1 MEITITGRNIEVPE
15 RFRSYAEEKVTAK
28 VQQLSERAQSV
39 EVRVKQR
46 TDRAGNML
54 DKGKVEITL
63 FGPFPTV
70 RAEAEGGDKF
80 AAFDIA
86 LDKLVERMRRAKDKR
101 KHRHGGTS
109 LAEASAEDF
118 AKLDIVPA
126 DTGVIDVVSGRAEPA
141 VEVAE
146 HDDEPDYSPV
156 VIREKKFAPK
166 VMSSEEAVD
175 HMELLGHDFFLYL
188 EPEAKRPA
196 VVYRR
201 KGWDYGVIMLDD
213 NGSTDE

>member
-1 MEITITGRNIEVPE
+1 MEITIAGRNVEVPE

-28 VQQLSERAQSV
+28 VQQLSERAQRI
-39 EVRVKQR
+39 EIRVKQR

-54 DKGKVEITL
+54 DKGKVEITVY
-63 FGPFPTV
+63 GPFPTV

-101 KHRHGGTS
+101 KHHTGGRS
-109 LAEASAEDF
+109 LADASAADF
-118 AKLDIVPA
+118 AGLDIVPA
-126 DTGVIDVVSGRAEPA
+126 DTGVIDIVSGRTAPA

-146 HDDEPDYSPV
+146 SEEEPQYSPV
-156 VIREKKFAPK
+156 VIREKTFAPK
-166 VMSSEEAVD
+166 VMSAEEAVD

-188 EPEAKRPA
+188 EPEANRPA

-201 KGWDYGVIMLDD
+201 KGWDYGVIVLDE
-213 NGSTDE
+213 NAEA

>member
-1 MEITITGRNIEVPE
+1 MDITITGRNIEVPE
-15 RFRSYAEEKVTAK
+15 RFRQYAEEKVIAK
-28 VQQLSERAQSV
+28 VQQLSGRAQTV
-39 EVRVKQR
+39 EIRVKQR

-54 DKGKVEITL
+54 DKGKVEITV

-70 RAEAEGGDKF
+70 RAEADGGDKF

-101 KHRHGGTS
+101 AHRTGGKS
-109 LAEASAEDF
+109 LAEASATDF
-118 AKLDIVPA
+118 AGLDIVPA
-126 DTGVIDVVSGRAEPA
+126 DTGVIDVVAGKAEPA

-146 HDDEPDYSPV
+146 GDEAEGYNPV
-156 VIREKKFAPK
+156 VIREKMFAPK

-188 EPEAKRPA
+188 EPEQRRPA

-201 KGWDYGVIMLDD
+201 KGWDYGVILLDERAAD
-213 NGSTDE
+213 A